1 MDRNFELMNE
11 PLLFPV
17 QRPEIVNG
25 LRTHISLANYLASP
39 VALSPQPDRIYRDN
53 LAIWNAVLNERLR
66 ASITITLEDFYLF
79 EWFPRS
85 PGLFYTP
92 DAEQSRRYAHEFEIP
107 YPGSPQTRGVDEASQ
122 LQDQIYKPDFM
133 HIFNPY
139 GKLEMLKGGIGSIRM
154 QDKVIEGER
163 LWFMT
168 VSSTCTAHEG
178 FPIALPDHY
187 YGQMIDQVITNGV
200 AACTI
205 TGALRFVPDM
215 LHTLYED
222 YTRVPQLYLKVDAIR
237 PSRRK
242 PGRDEIP
249 RVSVAVSF
257 RSEELED
264 HSKERKA
271 SNVFYSYVTFFP
283 SQPGSLAS
291 RVDWLE
297 NIYVKS
303 MYHGEIITDFDEQS
317 RRFEGAVFSLK
328 KVFEGK
334 PTMDE
339 AQAWVRGI
347 HIHGDANF
355 VLTGIA
361 QVNAER
367 VEHMTQDNRSYH
379 IGDHSIVNI
388 DSTLNNVNQ
397 TITAANDMDETT
409 KRQLKELVEQ
419 LGAELKKTP
428 ENNAGDAE
436 AVADAAKALVDAGT
450 KPNPNKSTIQITADG
465 LKKAAQNIASVMPAV
480 LTIATGIVRTIY
492 QLNGMPLP

>member
-1 MDRNFELMNE
+1 MDGNFELMNE

-17 QRPEIVNG
+17 QRSEIVNG

-39 VALSPQPDRIYRDN
+39 VALPPQPDRRYSDN
-53 LAIWNAVLNERLR
+53 RAIWNAVLNERLR
-66 ASITITLEDFYLF
+66 ASITVVLEDFYLF

-107 YPGSPQTRGVDEASQ
+107 YPGPAQSRGVGETGRPEGQ
-122 LQDQIYKPDFM
+122 TYIPGFM
-133 HIFNPY
+133 HIFNPF
-139 GKLEMLKGGIGSIRM
+139 GKLEMLKGGIGSIRL
-154 QDKVIEGER
+154 QDKEIDGER

-168 VSSTCTAHEG
+168 ASSNCTAHEG
-178 FPIALPDHY
+178 FPIALPDY
-187 YGQMIDQVITNGV
+187 YYQRMIDQIINNGI
-200 AACTI
+200 APFTI
-205 TGALRFVPDM
+205 TGTLRFVPDS

-222 YTRVPQLYLKVDAIR
+222 YTRVPQLYLKIDNIQ
-237 PSRRK
+237 PSARK
-242 PGRDEIP
+242 PGQDEIP

-257 RSEELED
+257 RS
-264 HSKERKA
+264 KEFGA
-271 SNVFYSYVTFFP
+271 SNIFYSYVTFFP

-303 MYHGEIITDFDEQS
+303 MYHGEIITDFDEHS
-317 RRFEGAVFSLK
+317 HRFEGAVFSLK
-328 KVFEGK
+328 KVFEQK
-334 PTMDE
+334 PTMVVVN
-339 AQAWVRGI
+339 QWVQNTTISGNPNI
-347 HIHGDANF
+347 F
-355 VLTGIA
+355 LTGFA
-361 QVNAER
+361 QINAER
-367 VEHMTQDNRSYH
+367 VENMTQDNRIYH
-379 IGDHSIVNI
+379 IGNHTIVNI

-409 KRQLKELVEQ
+409 KQQLKELVEQ
-419 LGAELKKTP
+419 LNVELKKTP

>member
-1 MDRNFELMNE
+1 MDGNLELMNG

-17 QRPEIVNG
+17 QTPEIVNA
-25 LRTHISLANYLASP
+25 LRTHISLVNYLARP
-39 VALSPQPDRIYRDN
+39 VALLPQPDRRYADN
-53 LAIWNAVLNERLR
+53 RAIWNAILNERLR
-66 ASITITLEDFYLF
+66 ASITVVLEDFYLF

-107 YPGSPQTRGVDEASQ
+107 YPGSPQSRGAGAAGRPESQ
-122 LQDQIYKPDFM
+122 ANMPDFM
-133 HIFNPY
+133 HIFNPF
-139 GKLEMLKGGIGSIRM
+139 GKLEMLKGGIGSIRL
-154 QDKVIEGER
+154 QDKVIEGEH

-168 VSSTCTAHEG
+168 ASSTCTAHEG
-178 FPIALPDHY
+178 FPIALPDY
-187 YGQMIDQVITNGV
+187 YYQRIIDQIINNGI
-200 AACTI
+200 ASCTI
-205 TGALRFVPDM
+205 TGTLRFVPDM

-222 YTRVPQLYLKVDAIR
+222 YTRVPQLYLKVDELQ
-237 PSRRK
+237 PSTRK
-242 PGRDEIP
+242 PGEDEIP

-257 RSEELED
+257 RS
-264 HSKERKA
+264 KEFGA
-271 SNVFYSYVTFFP
+271 SNIFYSYVTFFP

-303 MYHGEIITDFDEQS
+303 MYHGEVITDFDEHS
-317 RRFEGAVFSLK
+317 HRFEGAVFSLK

-339 AQAWVRGI
+339 AQAWVRSI

-367 VEHMTQDNRSYH
+367 DVHMNQDNSVH
-379 IGDHSIVNI
+379 ISGNIINSNVNI
-388 DSTLNNVNQ
+388 GSTLSNVNQ

-409 KRQLKELVEQ
+409 KQQLKELVEN
-419 LGAELKKTP
+419 LSVELKKTP
-428 ENNAGDAE
+428 ENKAE
-436 AVADAAKALVDAGT
+436 EAQAVADLTKTLVEEGT
-450 KPNPNKSTIQITADG
+450 KPTPNKTTIQITAEG
-465 LKKAAQNIASVMPAV
+465 LKTAAQNIANVMPVV
-480 LTIATGIVRTIY
+480 LTIATGIVKTIF
-492 QLNGMPLP
+492 QLRGIPLP